1 MINSIYLVSFLEP
14 SGPINQAYN
23 IVTGF
28 DKSVINPVIVTLFPE
43 KEQSWLDRFR
53 GDGLEIIQL
62 NCKSLSFFS
71 ARKKLMNVVKE
82 RNVSVVHA
90 AGVRAIITASLL
102 PKSVKTVMTARSHM
116 ADLEEKESTLINKV
130 AQLIFKTA
138 LKKINVLASC
148 SKSLAAD
155 LQKECGLSFVP
166 VQNGV
171 DTDKFVP
178 LSRDEKKQ
186 LRAKL
191 GLPSDKMIFIS
202 CAVLYPRKNMELL
215 INSFSRLKRSDY
227 LFLIVGEGEE
237 RDKLHDLAKN
247 NPNIVFTGKKSNV
260 PEYYQASDV
269 FASSSL
275 AEGLPNTVLE
285 AMACGLPCVLSDI
298 GSHEEILEYDREAGV
313 ILDLNNKDWSKDIE
327 KVFSWNL
334 EEKSKIARQLIVN
347 NLSKYIMAAKY
358 ANLYMSEN

>member
-28 DKSVINPVIVTLFPE
+28 DKTIINPVIVTLFPE
-43 KEQSWLDRFR
+43 KKLSWLDKFR
-53 GDGLEIIQL
+53 EEGLEIIQF
-62 NCKSLSFFS
+62 NCNSLSLFS
-71 ARKKLMNVVKE
+71 ARKKLMKLVKE

-90 AGVRAIITASLL
+90 AGVRAVITASLL

-116 ADLEEKESTLINKV
+116 ADLEEKENSFVNMV
-130 AQLIFKTA
+130 ARWFFKYA
-138 LKKINVLASC
+138 LKRINVLASC

-166 VQNGV
+166 IQNGV

-178 LSRDEKKQ
+178 LSNDEKKQ
-186 LRAKL
+186 LKAKL
-191 GLPSDKMIFIS
+191 GIPSDKLIFIS

-215 INSFSRLKRSDY
+215 INSFCKLKRCDY
-227 LFLIVGEGEE
+227 IFLIVGEGEE
-237 RDKLHDLAKN
+237 KDKLQYLAKN

-260 PEYYQASDV
+260 QEYYQASEV
-269 FASSSL
+269 FVSSSL

-285 AMACGLPCVLSDI
+285 AMACGLPCVLSNI
-298 GSHEEILEYDREAGV
+298 GSHEEILEYDKEAGV
-313 ILDLNNKDWSKDIE
+313 ILDLNNKDWSEDIE
-327 KVFSWNL
+327 TAFSWNL
-334 EEKSKIARQLIVN
+334 EEKSRIARQLIEN

-358 ANLYMSEN
+358 ADLYLFAN